1 MVSSA
6 PNRPAWVPPR
16 ARCIMLSPR
25 WTKLLRDIT
34 LTPGR
39 VILMVLAMAAG
50 VCALATMLSSYTILS
65 RETTRNYLDT
75 NPPSA
80 TLQLD
85 RIDPALLAA
94 IRAFP
99 GIAQAQASGVVGV
112 TLAGSG
118 DTAGLP
124 LTIFVVDDFNALNI
138 NTVYREAGA
147 WPPPTGTLLLEREAL
162 RLIGARVGQRLSVS
176 TGHGAPQQL
185 TIAGTLHDPA
195 LPPANRGQTVY
206 AYATPATVAALG
218 LDGTLRQ
225 LKLTVSE
232 QAMDVE

>member
-25 WTKLLRDIT
+25 WTKLIRDVA

-39 VILMVLAMAAG
+39 VLLMVLAMAAG

-80 TLQLD
+80 TLQLE
-85 RIDPALLAA
+85 RIDAPLLAA

-99 GIAQAQASGVVGV
+99 GIAQAQASGTVGV
-112 TLAGSG
+112 TLAGEG
-118 DTAGLP
+118 AALP
-124 LTIFVVDDFNALNI
+124 LTIFVVDDFNQ
-138 NTVYREAGA
+138 
-147 WPPPTGTLLLEREAL
+147 L
-162 RLIGARVGQRLSVS
+162 R
-176 TGHGAPQQL
+176 
-185 TIAGTLHDPA
+185 
-195 LPPANRGQTVY
+195 
-206 AYATPATVAALG
+206 
-218 LDGTLRQ
+218 
-225 LKLTVSE
+225 
-232 QAMDVE
+232 